1 MQICHMERIQIEAAP
16 AAKNQSLRFGS
27 SKDKIGAYGIFAV
40 TPPPLFST
48 TTVQVLPY
56 YIAECVDTNI
66 RYEYSKHLID

>member
-40 TPPPLFST
+40 TLTPFST
-48 TTVQVLPY
+48 ATVQVPPY

-66 RYEYSKHLID
+66 RYEYGKHLID